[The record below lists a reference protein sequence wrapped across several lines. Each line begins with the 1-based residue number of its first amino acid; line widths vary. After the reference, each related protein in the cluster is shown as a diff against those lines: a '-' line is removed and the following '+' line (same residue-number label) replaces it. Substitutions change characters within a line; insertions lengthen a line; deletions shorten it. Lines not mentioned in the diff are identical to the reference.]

1 MREVRITMKRILI
14 LTLVVSLFSL
24 KSSFAQVEFARIMHD
39 AAKDVEEGQ
48 YEKAQTKLQLALRE
62 SSNDSEKTLAKIT
75 IASVDQA
82 QGKGEQ
88 AVKSLS
94 EIFEDQ
100 KIPIDLRLMAASNL
114 STVFMAQ
121 GNSTE
126 ELRTLEKAA
135 AITEDPNLLFNVQ
148 QRISVFYSR
157 LGRYDL
163 AEKALQKVLD
173 MKDVDPVTIVSIHI
187 ELAQL
192 QLDLKNFKA
201 TRIEYENAI
210 SVDGKELDEFG
221 LALFKEFKQDAKLG
235 IANSYFQ
242 EGDYGKAKQQY
253 TDVLTVKELTKEQR
267 QEADEQLVA
276 IAKATATDNA
286 KAGPKTTP

>member
-1 MREVRITMKRILI
+1 MKLVNPMKRILI
-14 LTLVVSLFSL
+14 FTLALSLCSL
-24 KSSFAQVEFARIMHD
+24 KYAFAQVEFARVMHD

-88 AVKSLS
+88 AVKSLL

-100 KIPIDLRLMAASNL
+100 KIPVDLRLMAASNL

-121 GNSTE
+121 GNSME
-126 ELRTLEKAA
+126 GLRTLEKSAT
-135 AITEDPNLLFNVQ
+135 ITEYPDLLFNVQ
-148 QRISVFYSR
+148 QRISVIYSR
-157 LGRYDL
+157 LGKYDL
-163 AEKALQKVLD
+163 AQKALQKVLV
-173 MKDVDPVTIVSIHI
+173 MKNVDPVTVVSTHI

-201 TRIEYENAI
+201 TRVEYENAI

-267 QEADEQLVA
+267 QEADDQLVA